1 LLGMMFLW
9 APSVVGQIATGIR
22 LVDVQFS
29 GDTQEEVVY
38 LRQCAAD
45 LKSRIYEGPEWLDH
59 VTERVREL
67 CLQENGYYKAVVKSS
82 ARQLPDKDDTHQF
95 VITFDLDV
103 GPQYRTGRFDF
114 TNNRVFSAEELRS
127 MFDLASGDIFRPA
140 KIRQGIARMR
150 DAYIAREYPN
160 FTPVPDTSIDDSRS
174 VINVAIYVDEG
185 EHTPPEKVL
194 FEKAMAAWQ
203 AKRYT
208 VANLTFQT
216 LLNTYPNSE
225 YARKARLALEDP
237 RIAGCGQPWSP
248 PECNGGSA
256 NDTVR

>member
-1 LLGMMFLW
+1 M
-9 APSVVGQIATGIR
+9 
-22 LVDVQFS
+22 
-29 GDTQEEVVY
+29 
-38 LRQCAAD
+38 
-45 LKSRIYEGPEWLDH
+45 
-59 VTERVREL
+59 
-67 CLQENGYYKAVVKSS
+67 KSS

-185 EHTPPEKVL
+185 EQHAAGKGAVREGNGC
-194 FEKAMAAWQ
+194 MASQ
-203 AKRYT
+203 ALHGCKP
-208 VANLTFQT
+208 AFQT